1 MNAAAACLNAVVAA
15 AAAAACI
22 VVAAAAACAVVAA
35 VAACAVVA
43 AAVKTA
49 SSAGTDMVVVLTD
62 VSAARDDCTAAFEL
76 RLW

>member
-1 MNAAAACLNAVVAA
+1 M
-15 AAAAACI
+15 
-22 VVAAAAACAVVAA
+22 AA

-43 AAVKTA
+43 AAVNTA

-62 VSAARDDCTAAFEL
+62 VSAATDDCTAAFDL